1 MKLQGEVRPA
11 GRLFVATSPD
21 MFVR

>member
-1 MKLQGEVRPA
+1 MKLQGEVSPA